1 MTFIIIR
8 IDVTYFPI
16 RADAVTVI
24 SMPAKQDKTIRP
36 RVLKN
41 PKKCMRKNEQWID
54 SMWTENNSSG

>member
-54 SMWTENNSSG
+54 SM